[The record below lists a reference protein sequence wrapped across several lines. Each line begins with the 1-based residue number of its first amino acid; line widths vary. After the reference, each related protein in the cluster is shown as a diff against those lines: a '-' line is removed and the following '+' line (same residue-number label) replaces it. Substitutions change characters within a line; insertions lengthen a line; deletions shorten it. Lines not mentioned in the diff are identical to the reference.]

1 MCILQEHFIKPM
13 LCHVLSYLPFK
24 ALASIFLQLNLTSSA
39 VADALGGKLFNELFS
54 LSRLS
59 FSEVLPLLDVPDP
72 SDFRLSFLSFS
83 LPAELVPLLSG
94 RNFFH
99 ALIKFFA
106 KVITSS
112 SELVFRNALT
122 VMPILV
128 FVRI

>member
-1 MCILQEHFIKPM
+1 M

-72 SDFRLSFLSFS
+72 SDFRLSYD
-83 LPAELVPLLSG
+83 
-94 RNFFH
+94 
-99 ALIKFFA
+99 
-106 KVITSS
+106 
-112 SELVFRNALT
+112 
-122 VMPILV
+122 
-128 FVRI
+128 